1 MAAHLA
7 RICRFPVKGM
17 SAEDLDAIHLTA
29 GETLPGDRRFAIAR
43 GSAGIDPAEPG
54 WSPKTN
60 FVTLVRT
67 ARLAR
72 LTTRYDGD
80 TGELAIYRSGRRV
93 ARADITDPT
102 GRAVIDQ
109 FLAAFLEGEV
119 TRMPRLID
127 AGATALTDTAEPVI
141 SVINLASV
149 RDLARVTGMTVDP
162 LRFRGNLLV
171 DGLPAWAEWGW
182 QDRAVEI
189 GAARVHVLEPIERCS
204 AVDVNP
210 ATGERDTNL
219 PKLLQRGYG
228 HVCLGVYASVARG
241 GTVSTG
247 DPVTLPGL

>member
-1 MAAHLA
+1 MSAHLA
-7 RICRFPVKGM
+7 RICRFPVKGL
-17 SAEDLDAIHLTA
+17 SVEDLDTVHLTA
-29 GETLPGDRRFAIAR
+29 GEALPGDRRFAIAR

-72 LTTRYDGD
+72 LTTRYDAD
-80 TGELAIYRSGRRV
+80 TGELAIYRGGRRV
-93 ARADITDPT
+93 AHAAITDPT

-127 AGATALTDTAEPVI
+127 AGGIALTDAAEPAV

-149 RDLARVTGMTVDP
+149 RDLARVTGMMVDP
-162 LRFRGNLLV
+162 VRFRGNLLV
-171 DGLPAWAEWGW
+171 DGLPPWAEWHW
-182 QDRAVEI
+182 QDRTLDI
-189 GAARVHVLEPIERCS
+189 GAARLNVLYPIERCA

-210 ATGERDTNL
+210 ATGERDANL
-219 PKLLQRGYG
+219 PKLLRRGYG
-228 HVCLGVYASVARG
+228 HVCLGVYATVATG
-241 GTVSTG
+241 GTVATG
-247 DPVTLPGL
+247 DPVTPPEL